1 MQKIRDSDGMMDSQR
16 SHQIWAVDCQDEAAT
31 DRLGI
36 CLADAITG
44 GLVITLDGELGSGKT
59 RLVRSLCDSLGVGP
73 NQVNSPTFV
82 ILQFYTD
89 GRVPVAHFDTYR
101 LADVDE
107 FLAIG
112 ADEYLNSTEWLC
124 LVEWANRVEE
134 ILPEDRLRIRI
145 TQTGVGSRRFEFE
158 AGGDRSMQVLTSLR
172 MEAV

>member
-1 MQKIRDSDGMMDSQR
+1 MKDSYGGHHIRT
-16 SHQIWAVDCQDEAAT
+16 VDCEDEAAT
-31 DRLGI
+31 DCLGR
-36 CLADAITG
+36 CLADIVEG

-89 GRVPVAHFDTYR
+89 GRVPIAHFDTYR

-158 AGGDRSMQVLTSLR
+158 AGGDRSELVLKKLR
-172 MEAV
+172 TESI